1 MFHKWVMAEDQTNK
15 NNVNKLNDTRF
26 KMRDKSNKLKT

>member
-1 MFHKWVMAEDQTNK
+1 MAEDQTNK
-15 NNVNKLNDTRF
+15 NNVNKLYDTRF

>member
-1 MFHKWVMAEDQTNK
+1 MAEDQTNK

-26 KMRDKSNKLKT
+26 KMRDNSNKLKP